1 MTEGGQGYGLAGE
14 PAAETTADE
23 TVFVEDPTTT
33 ADPRVDDAVA
43 RLAELRDLPTADHV
57 SVYEDI
63 HSRLNEALADLG
75 DPATPNQP
83 YLGNG

>member
-1 MTEGGQGYGLAGE
+1 MIEDDQGYE
-14 PAAETTADE
+14 FADE
-23 TVFVEDPTTT
+23 PVAEPTPEDPLLIKDPLNT

-63 HSRLNEALADLG
+63 HSRLNDALADLG
-75 DPATPNQP
+75 DPANPHQP